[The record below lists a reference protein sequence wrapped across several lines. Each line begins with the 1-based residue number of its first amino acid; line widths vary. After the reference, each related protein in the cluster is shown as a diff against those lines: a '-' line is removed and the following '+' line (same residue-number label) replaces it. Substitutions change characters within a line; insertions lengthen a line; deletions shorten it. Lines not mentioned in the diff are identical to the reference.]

1 MSTQHSL
8 TKNNKKKIKLVK
20 VKEDVSR
27 VAEYKRCAILKYC
40 NENGIEN
47 YQLDVSSIS
56 NELHN
61 LGMCYCF
68 LLSIICLFLEV
79 PENFYMIVLDKTN
92 VVVIITKHIHNFF

>member
-8 TKNNKKKIKLVK
+8 NKNTIKKIKLDEVD
-20 VKEDVSR
+20 ENVSS
-27 VAEYKRCAILKYC
+27 VVEYKRCAILKYC

-79 PENFYMIVLDKTN
+79 PENFYTIVLDKTN
-92 VVVIITKHIHNFF
+92 IVVIITLHIHNFF